1 MSFKANL
8 MWLMVLGLSS
18 HVAATDSHGAS
29 PCPASCV
36 KTVTVTSTASCTE
49 SASTSQTST
58 TAYLETYTN
67 AGPYVNA
74 SSTQSSA
81 DPYTTE
87 ATSTVDASS
96 TPASNITNTYTPPS
110 YPVYTIKTSDALST
124 ATQSGSS
131 ASSGKSAHPTA
142 KPNRCHRNKCLR
154 QRSQLRSDNS
164 VPTFGATPVREM
176 RNGTNS
182 LFEIRAAHWA
192 NCVSIDIQA
201 RWAPG
206 SMLRTHM

>member
-29 PCPASCV
+29 TCPASCV

-154 QRSQLRSDNS
+154 QFIRNPQVSDFCATYTTAINTATTDLPDYVSQ
-164 VPTFGATPVREM
+164 
-176 RNGTNS
+176 
-182 LFEIRAAHWA
+182 
-192 NCVSIDIQA
+192 
-201 RWAPG
+201 
-206 SMLRTHM
+206 